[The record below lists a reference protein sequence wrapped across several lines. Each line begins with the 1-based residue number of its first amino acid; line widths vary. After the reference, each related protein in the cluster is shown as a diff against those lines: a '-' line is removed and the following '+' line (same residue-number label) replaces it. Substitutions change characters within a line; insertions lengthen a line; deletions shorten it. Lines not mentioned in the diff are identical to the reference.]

1 MKLNKFKTI
10 APAAA
15 LLLAASMSSC
25 MDDLNKGNI
34 DPTVDPNPN
43 ITGLYSKCYAGL
55 IMEGNDG
62 NADFTI
68 EPFYA
73 TCSTSTRYLPTKQSA
88 GGRMAVSQMLATISS
103 IRVMLH

>member
-34 DPTVDPNPN
+34 DPNVDPNPI
-43 ITGLYSKCYAGL
+43 ITG
-55 IMEGNDG
+55 
-62 NADFTI
+62 
-68 EPFYA
+68 
-73 TCSTSTRYLPTKQSA
+73 
-88 GGRMAVSQMLATISS
+88 
-103 IRVMLH
+103 